1 MRLLAGRLHA
11 WLPSYVAFRSMGAGR
26 GGKERKGGRRGG
38 REGGREGEKGG
49 EGEGSLLAGI
59 SVLIVDFCV
68 APNADFCVAGRAEH
82 A

>member
-1 MRLLAGRLHA
+1 MRGCRAMSR
-11 WLPSYVAFRSMGAGR
+11 FRSMGAGR

-38 REGGREGEKGG
+38 REEGGRGRKGEKGG